1 MFKRVIRCLQSVVL
15 LIACAT
21 AAAQTPNRP
30 EIVDLVNKTVAHAQ
44 KVGVAQAA
52 ADVNAQAD
60 WKVKGLNTVMFNLDG
75 LNLASAI
82 NPRIVGKMMI
92 EAKDPSGKQF
102 VKEFI
107 GIAKSPKGEGWVEFQ
122 FLSPESNQVEPR
134 IMFVRRVPGQE
145 ALVGVAASKT

>member
-1 MFKRVIRCLQSVVL
+1 MIRSFFRFVQSIVL
-15 LIACAT
+15 LVACAS
-21 AAAQTPNRP
+21 AGAQTPSRP
-30 EIVDLVNKTVAHAQ
+30 DIVDLVNKTISHAQ

-60 WKVKGLNTVMFNLDG
+60 WKVKGLNTVMFNFDG

-107 GIAKSPKGEGWVEFQ
+107 GIAKSAKGEGWVEFQ
-122 FLSPESNQVEPR
+122 FLSPETNQVEPR